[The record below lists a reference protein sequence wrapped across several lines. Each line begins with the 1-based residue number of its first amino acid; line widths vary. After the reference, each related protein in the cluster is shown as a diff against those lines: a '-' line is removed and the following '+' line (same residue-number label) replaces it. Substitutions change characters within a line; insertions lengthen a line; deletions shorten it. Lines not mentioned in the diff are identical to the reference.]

1 MEPEKLID
9 HTYSVGLE
17 NNNSN
22 ENRHLWNTFKK
33 KILIVSLNAMPI
45 YPNISKHSLT

>member
-22 ENRHLWNTFKK
+22 KKRHPWNTINKN
-33 KILIVSLNAMPI
+33 LS
-45 YPNISKHSLT
+45 